1 MENQAQATGQMAS
14 DVETSQVN
22 LEQRAHL
29 ETLALHLLQEGLSA
43 DEVKEALQRFIM
55 SKKWRSRMNDPFWI
69 THTAEAKLRKIE
81 NAKWE
86 AGKPAEEPDELLV
99 VELADVTPE
108 PVRWLWGGKIPLGK
122 VTVIYGPALIG
133 KTRLGLDL
141 AARVSAGTNWPQET
155 TGPEAGKVLMVNGV
169 DPLANSIS
177 PRLHGSGAHLPN
189 VAAIATVKTAAK
201 TAGGTETRRLDLG
214 RDVPQLRKKMEQMGQ
229 VRLVVIDSLEAC
241 CGKGAVSRARLRS
254 IMEDL
259 EQLAAEC
266 GVAVVVISEGTKC
279 DLPVKYAWCV
289 DNDVLDSNLRCW
301 VPVRSSDIPLP
312 AQMAFRITEK
322 GIAWVAAEDVPPADR
337 LQGTTPKQEK
347 SRQVKEQVE
356 WLKRELLDGPVP
368 AKQIF
373 AMGNVAGW
381 SASQLKRAKQM
392 LRLMCYK
399 ERKERGKWVWELPMK
414 PTWPVIGG
422 VHYLGAVAGEQSD
435 AEVLERLRK
444 QLNLKGEG

>member
-1 MENQAQATGQMAS
+1 M
-14 DVETSQVN
+14 
-22 LEQRAHL
+22 
-29 ETLALHLLQEGLSA
+29 HLLQEGLSSE
-43 DEVKEALQRFIM
+43 EVKEALQRFIM

-86 AGKPAEEPDELLV
+86 AGKPSEEPDELQLV
-99 VELADVTPE
+99 QLADVTPE

-241 CGKGAVSRARLRS
+241 CGKGHVSRARLRS

-266 GVAVVVISEGTKC
+266 GVAVVVISNPLLIVTVCTGSTVC
-279 DLPVKYAWCV
+279 G
-289 DNDVLDSNLRCW
+289 
-301 VPVRSSDIPLP
+301 VPALP
-312 AQMAFRITEK
+312 AMVI
-322 GIAWVAAEDVPPADR
+322 V
-337 LQGTTPKQEK
+337 LSMTT
-347 SRQVKEQVE
+347 
-356 WLKRELLDGPVP
+356 
-368 AKQIF
+368 
-373 AMGNVAGW
+373 
-381 SASQLKRAKQM
+381 
-392 LRLMCYK
+392 
-399 ERKERGKWVWELPMK
+399 
-414 PTWPVIGG
+414 
-422 VHYLGAVAGEQSD
+422 
-435 AEVLERLRK
+435 
-444 QLNLKGEG
+444 